1 MNGKPGD
8 HPLTDILI
16 HKRSAFSAEID
27 SLIVQ
32 IIDLGGEKEL
42 ERSFH
47 LLDPPPLPEFE
58 KSLKEM
64 HKRLLKDAKQGV
76 WEV

>member
-32 IIDLGGEKEL
+32 IIDVGGEKEL

-47 LLDPPPLPEFE
+47 LLDPPSLPEFE

-64 HKRLLKDAKQGV
+64 HKRLLKDAKPGG

>member
-1 MNGKPGD
+1 
-8 HPLTDILI
+8 
-16 HKRSAFSAEID
+16 
-27 SLIVQ
+27 VQ

-42 ERSFH
+42 ERSFN

-64 HKRLLKDAKQGV
+64 HKRLLKDAKQRG